1 MIMQRQSSDLGAIPI
16 RSALMTSA
24 SNPEDPTASNDT
36 STLYAPHIPELIS
49 PMDGDEGY
57 HGGIGAAA
65 LNADLVVIVDPW
77 LDSDM
82 GQTCKLFWDDDVTAI
97 LTETIDKPEELN
109 VPLLFRVPASQ
120 ILDGPAFPVFYR
132 VRRNSG
138 NESDS
143 FKLNILIKRTLP
155 GGVLD
160 NPEPLGHP
168 GLRYT
173 FTPDIKDGIDSEM
186 AKQGIAMRIEPY
198 QNITV
203 FDRIIARWGDTE
215 QVSYYPVTPEQISD
229 PQNHPILILF
239 DEQLIKRAGDGKHS
253 ITYQV
258 IDRCGNRPHP
268 HAQWAIPTEVSVN
281 VNRIPAPTVTGEQG
295 GVLDPA
301 YATNIQ
307 VVASGIGL
315 AAGDRVRAN
324 WLGREERET
333 EEKTYSGSGTLT
345 FPVPL
350 SWANESDQSTVSITL
365 RVQRTGG
372 NPTSDAKLLIIKTT
386 INLKPPKV
394 LEAYG
399 ELGDHLRMSDIYEA
413 RFVTVQV
420 QQYVGM
426 AIGQTIRVRWASAR
440 YLHDSAIIPVTAVG
454 AMNVTVPRM
463 EVVDSIGSNVPVS
476 FTVRTY
482 PNGPLHRSDP
492 LRLVVDA
499 QAFVLPPPRLTEDKS
514 TVTVRYPAMADAH
527 EARVRLGGVVTRRT
541 AWKDMKTGVT
551 ADFPIPPD
559 WIAENQGKPVLIN
572 YSVNRRGVDEQSQ
585 FSQVLRVEL

>member
-109 VPLLFRVPASQ
+109 APLFFRVPASQ

-215 QVSYYPVTPEQISD
+215 QVPYYPVTPEQIND

-315 AAGDRVRAN
+315 VDGDRVCVHWA
-324 WLGREERET
+324 GRVERRSEEQ
-333 EEKTYSGSGTLT
+333 TYPGSGTLE

-350 SWANESDQSTVSITL
+350 NWASESDQSTVSITL
-365 RVQRTGG
+365 RVERKGE
-372 NPTSDAKLLIIKTT
+372 PLTSDTKPLIIKTT
-386 INLKPPKV
+386 IALKPPKV

-399 ELGDHLRMSDIYEA
+399 ALGDHLKMADIYEA
-413 RFVTVQV
+413 RHVTIQID
-420 QQYVGM
+420 QYVGM
-426 AIGQTIRVRWASAR
+426 AIGQTIRARWDSAR
-440 YLHDSAIIPVTAVG
+440 HRCDSDITEVTAVG
-454 AMNVTVPRM
+454 PMTFLVPRM
-463 EVVDSIGSNVPVS
+463 EVVDSINSTVPVS
-476 FTVRTY
+476 FTVRTF
-482 PNGPLHRSDP
+482 PTGPLHRSTALQLAVDP
-492 LRLVVDA
+492 
-499 QAFVLPPPRLTEDKS
+499 QEFVLPPPRLSSDRT
-514 TVTVRYPAMADAH
+514 TVTVRYPRMADGQI
-527 EARVRLGGVVTRRT
+527 ARVRLGGVITRRT
-541 AWKDMKTGVT
+541 EWQPMKTDVT
-551 ADFPIPPD
+551 AAFAIPES
-559 WIAENQGKPVLIN
+559 WLEENTGKTILIN
-572 YSVNRRGVDEQSQ
+572 YAVSRTGTDELSQ
-585 FSQVLRVEL
+585 FSQVLRVQL

>member
-1 MIMQRQSSDLGAIPI
+1 
-16 RSALMTSA
+16 
-24 SNPEDPTASNDT
+24 
-36 STLYAPHIPELIS
+36 
-49 PMDGDEGY
+49 
-57 HGGIGAAA
+57 
-65 LNADLVVIVDPW
+65 
-77 LDSDM
+77 
-82 GQTCKLFWDDDVTAI
+82 
-97 LTETIDKPEELN
+97 
-109 VPLLFRVPASQ
+109 
-120 ILDGPAFPVFYR
+120 VFYR

-138 NESDS
+138 IESDS
-143 FKLNILIKRTLP
+143 FKLNILIKRKLP

-215 QVSYYPVTPEQISD
+215 QVSYYPVTPEQIND

-315 AAGDRVRAN
+315 VAGDRVRTH

-386 INLKPPKV
+386 IILRPPKV

-413 RFVTVQV
+413 RFVTAQV

-463 EVVDSIGSNVPVS
+463 EVVDSIGSTVPVS

-514 TVTVRYPAMADAH
+514 TVTVRYPAMADGH
-527 EARVRLGGVVTRRT
+527 QARVRLGGVVTRRT

-551 ADFPIPPD
+551 ADFPLPPD
-559 WIAENQGKPVLIN
+559 WIVENQGKTVLIN